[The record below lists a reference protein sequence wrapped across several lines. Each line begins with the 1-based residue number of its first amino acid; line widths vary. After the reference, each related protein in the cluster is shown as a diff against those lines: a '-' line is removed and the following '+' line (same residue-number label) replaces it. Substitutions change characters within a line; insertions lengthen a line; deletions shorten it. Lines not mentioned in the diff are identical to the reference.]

1 MNIFTLKYFSRLI
14 IGFGIIYLIVSVFN
28 LIIQIGYN
36 DYSLIAL
43 FNGSI
48 DNTFENQ
55 LTYTIVLLFLGLLLF
70 FLDKRLSTTRN
81 TKQDWEFKNSQSF
94 LLFLNYKSDYFLH
107 QTSND
112 SLYAS
117 RYANLLSRLLWTNT
131 ISRQSVWGS
140 NLSRNAI

>member
-81 TKQDWEFKNSQSF
+81 TKQD
-94 LLFLNYKSDYFLH
+94 
-107 QTSND
+107 
-112 SLYAS
+112 
-117 RYANLLSRLLWTNT
+117 
-131 ISRQSVWGS
+131 
-140 NLSRNAI
+140 